1 MAHDTIVD
9 FQTRPNP
16 TSETPELG
24 YQPVLSLIDGDVV
37 AVKTVRPRAVH
48 GTRRRIISSS
58 NRYRDML
65 HDGLTEA
72 HNWPAAVAI
81 WLAFP
86 GSELN
91 NPDFPLDLHTALRRA
106 DIPAERLT
114 LKLPETTAMPITT
127 DGLLSLAGLRDLGVG
142 LVLTEFGGAI
152 ASLSMLRRLPL
163 TAVALSPAVVG
174 GLPEDHEDA
183 ALVRAAISM
192 AHVLGISVVANGIAT
207 DEQRSW
213 LAGLGCAAGIGPLFG
228 APMPAARLGR
238 WLRGD

>member
-1 MAHDTIVD
+1 
-9 FQTRPNP
+9 
-16 TSETPELG
+16 
-24 YQPVLSLIDGDVV
+24 
-37 AVKTVRPRAVH
+37 
-48 GTRRRIISSS
+48 
-58 NRYRDML
+58 ML
-65 HDGLTEA
+65 HDGLMEA

-91 NPDFPLDLHTALRRA
+91 NPDFPHELHTALRRA

-114 LKLPETTAMPITT
+114 LKLPETTAMPINT

-174 GLPEDHEDA
+174 GLPEDREDA

-207 DEQRSW
+207 DAQRGW

-228 APMPAARLGR
+228 APMAAAKLGR